1 MSFFSYSTF
10 KSDLSLD
17 KLLIKNPLTT
27 FFWRLESDDF
37 HDLGLYAKDIL
48 VVDKSAKVRKDDLII
63 VIREGE
69 FCLVKVKSGRNED
82 EIWGV
87 VVGVVKCLR

>member
-1 MSFFSYSTF
+1 MPFFSYSTF

-48 VVDKSAKVRKDDLII
+48 VVDKSAKARKSDLII

-69 FCLVKVKSGRNED
+69 FCLIKTKGGRSKD